1 ESVTDPKRLNRTD
14 LKSMTA
20 GGPRPQ
26 GSAVWERRPSPQ
38 LAQGTEAPRIIR
50 PQVHDSWRS
59 ETPRVCC
66 LGTPTLASTGTGN
79 RSPKGLQTECNGRQP
94 HGSGPRQGI

>member
-1 ESVTDPKRLNRTD
+1 
-14 LKSMTA
+14 MTA
-20 GGPRPQ
+20 GGPKPQ

-50 PQVHDSWRS
+50 PRGSAIW
-59 ETPRVCC
+59 
-66 LGTPTLASTGTGN
+66 GAATLASTGTGN
-79 RSPKGLQTECNGRQP
+79 RSPKGLQTECNRRQP